1 MPNQTS
7 LTDPLSFARKM
18 WGGMGMS
25 LPGMVTPTLDVAE
38 IEKKVADLK
47 AVENWLKMNLSMLQM
62 TIQGLEMQCVTLNA
76 VRAMGQMAGGYG
88 AAAAA
93 TEGGQSA
100 VPLAGSR
107 QRRAQASGDVAMDPS
122 ATDAGA
128 DAAGGSRGGDSSDPE
143 RRRAQALEPA
153 WGRLSASRP
162 QAEHGLTGAAGMGA
176 RRSRQPSKQQRI
188 R

>member
-93 TEGGQSA
+93 AEGGQSA
-100 VPLAGSR
+100 VPLAG
-107 QRRAQASGDVAMDPS
+107 AGNDTLKQAAMWPWTLLQQMQEQMQQAAAAA
-122 ATDAGA
+122 ATAATQNEDA
-128 DAAGGSRGGDSSDPE
+128 PK
-143 RRRAQALEPA
+143 P
-153 WGRLSASRP
+153 
-162 QAEHGLTGAAGMGA
+162 
-176 RRSRQPSKQQRI
+176 
-188 R
+188 

>member
-93 TEGGQSA
+93 AEGGQSA
-100 VPLAGSR
+100 VPLAGSGNDALKQAAMWPWTLL
-107 QRRAQASGDVAMDPS
+107 QRMQEQMQQAAAA
-122 ATDAGA
+122 ATTATTQNEDA
-128 DAAGGSRGGDSSDPE
+128 PK
-143 RRRAQALEPA
+143 P
-153 WGRLSASRP
+153 
-162 QAEHGLTGAAGMGA
+162 
-176 RRSRQPSKQQRI
+176 
-188 R
+188 